1 MIKERTLEVIQ
12 FRILFNIRQL
22 NIRKL
27 TEEMQVSRHSIQNN
41 LDMIKQEF
49 FQYGINAKNRS
60 CYVEDKKQINE
71 NMHLNRAKKVL

>member
-60 CYVEDKKQINE
+60 CYVEDKK
-71 NMHLNRAKKVL
+71 